1 MPQII
6 SNESTFTAMFYDHE
20 IDFYREFGRRRY
32 NRMRAV
38 GAVDRL
44 YAKHLDR
51 IENDLLGLLG
61 EAAVAELLGVP
72 MNLTESDCGDGGIYD
87 LTINQQT
94 VQVKTSWH
102 NHGGLVFPN
111 RFKCRADVA
120 VLCVTNKKL
129 QGLVKVVGWV
139 TREEY
144 RANAV
149 DRDLGMGVCAYLDQ
163 YSLRPIQSLLGYL
176 TGGRNESFN

>member
-72 MNLTESDCGDGGIYD
+72 MNLTESDESTDGAGQDIVAHPRRIGLPEQVQMQSGCGRT
-87 LTINQQT
+87 LRHKQE
-94 VQVKTSWH
+94 
-102 NHGGLVFPN
+102 
-111 RFKCRADVA
+111 VA
-120 VLCVTNKKL
+120 GTG
-129 QGLVKVVGWV
+129 Q
-139 TREEY
+139 
-144 RANAV
+144 
-149 DRDLGMGVCAYLDQ
+149 
-163 YSLRPIQSLLGYL
+163 
-176 TGGRNESFN
+176 GGRLGHS